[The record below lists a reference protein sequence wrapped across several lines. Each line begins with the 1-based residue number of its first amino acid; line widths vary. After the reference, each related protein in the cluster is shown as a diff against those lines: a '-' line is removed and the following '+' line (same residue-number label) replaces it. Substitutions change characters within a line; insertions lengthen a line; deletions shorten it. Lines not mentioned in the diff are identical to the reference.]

1 MWWIEELIRTVLWS
15 ALGLIVFIII
25 IGSGAPNL

>member
-15 ALGLIVFIII
+15 AFGLILFIII